1 MSQARVA
8 YTTPRLWHVVDAR
21 DQVLGRLAAQVAAL
35 LVGKHKPTCTPHVDG
50 GDHVVVL
57 NAAAVALTGKK
68 PTAKLYRWHTG
79 WMGGLKTLTA
89 RQVMERD
96 PARVVEHAVKGML
109 PMNNSRDPRMTR
121 LRVYADEAG
130 AARHA
135 RQIADSRAYAG
146 AYLAR
151 HAPRDVRPLF
161 VLEARQ
167 KGALM
172 GDAARVL
179 APARLAELEKQAA
192 EMQHDPQLAT
202 EYAAWQAARDAKVA
216 AYENLLEAHIV
227 ARAEELNAEDE
238 QRLDV
243 AAVAPTTSSE
253 DKLR

>member
-1 MSQARVA
+1 MSQARIA

-89 RQVMERD
+89 RQVLERD

-130 AARHA
+130 AGRHA

-146 AYLAR
+146 AFLAKN
-151 HAPRDVRPLF
+151 APRDVRPLF
-161 VLEARQ
+161 VLQARQ

-172 GDAARVL
+172 GEASRVL
-179 APARLAELEKQAA
+179 SPERIAELEKGAV
-192 EMQHDPQLAT
+192 EMQHDPELAA
-202 EYAAWQAARDAKVA
+202 EYAAWQAARDAKVS
-216 AYENLLEAHIV
+216 AYEDLLERHIV
-227 ARAEELNAEDE
+227 ARAEELNAED
-238 QRLDV
+238 V
-243 AAVAPTTSSE
+243 ARIDAARAAE
-253 DKLR
+253 ADKVR